1 MLPTLYRLLPALML
15 LLPLLSGCGGP
26 GPKEAVRQFHI
37 AALTQDEQALSEVMD
52 TSGVTSPADDFR
64 VLRDLLIFLTRQH
77 QPTLQANATK
87 LVDAACNFAPN
98 DKYSG
103 EGQEFHAIA
112 DLSRVLVPFLGDASR
127 GVMGKPKDLIKYT
140 VRVEKRGKR
149 WVVTSI
155 ALPNQQLASIGER
168 YSLNINELN
177 KIPGQLDDPA
187 PADGSSSSSTR

>member
-1 MLPTLYRLLPALML
+1 MLLTLNRLLTALFV

-26 GPKEAVRQFHI
+26 GPKETVRQFHI
-37 AALTQDEQALSEVMD
+37 AALTQDKQALAKVMD

-77 QPTLQANATK
+77 QPTEEANATK

-103 EGQEFHAIA
+103 DGQEFHAVA

-140 VRVEKRGKR
+140 VRVEQHGKR

-155 ALPNQQLASIGER
+155 ALPNQQLSLIGER
-168 YSLNINELN
+168 YSLNINELD
-177 KIPGQLDDPA
+177 KIPGQVDDPA
-187 PADGSSSSSTR
+187 PSDGSSTSSAK